1 MSTPSTI
8 TATIPPSHH
17 LYHYGYSQPQS
28 SYGNTSRRL
37 PDPTSVSRSGGLT
50 NSFSYP
56 NNTPPS
62 IPRHTSSTSMQPRS
76 KAMPPSQSDSRLTHS
91 KTIKRERDPNW
102 DEFYRNGVPKEIIQI
117 DSDSDDQA
125 PPEAAKRP
133 SPRNL
138 MSSNVRGGGD
148 QGIPQPVT
156 KKRKTG
162 GYEPER
168 DQPHYSQPNSS
179 ASHTASTDRTTS
191 LQNTAPTSLGS
202 HTSHG
207 SSRTMTAPDPTTAT
221 IGQKRKRVVTRRSA
235 ADDLRK
241 QKADEAA
248 DALAH
253 YCPPPKPPIKA
264 PEVHVAPL
272 RDVNGLMTPLRYAC

>member
-8 TATIPPSHH
+8 TATIPPPHH
-17 LYHYGYSQPQS
+17 LYHYGYTQPQP
-28 SYGNTSRRL
+28 SYGSTSRRL
-37 PDPTSVSRSGGLT
+37 PDPTSVGRSGGLT
-50 NSFSYP
+50 SSFNYP
-56 NNTPPS
+56 DNTPSS
-62 IPRHTSSTSMQPRS
+62 ILRHTSSTSIQPRS
-76 KAMPPSQSDSRLTHS
+76 KAMPPSQPDSRSNNS
-91 KTIKRERDPNW
+91 KPIKRERDPNW
-102 DEFYRNGVPKEIIQI
+102 DEFYKNGVPKEIILI

-125 PPEAAKRP
+125 PPP
-133 SPRNL
+133 SANRSAPRHQA
-138 MSSNVRGGGD
+138 SSNVRGGGD
-148 QGIPQPVT
+148 QGIAQPAT

-162 GYEPER
+162 GYELER

-207 SSRTMTAPDPTTAT
+207 SSRTMTAPDSTTAT

-264 PEVHVAPL
+264 PEVHVAIL
-272 RDVNGLMTPLRYAC
+272 RDVRCLIR